1 MNQTEKIPVIETE
14 TKQERGDEEENL
26 ESTET
31 EEDKVMKIKVTSK
44 EYEIIYELNQ
54 SQAAKDLYAQLPLT
68 LRLKHI
74 RIKKRRLM
82 IHGSKSKIK

>member
-54 SQAAKDLYAQLPLT
+54 PQEPKLPWKPSCQSPTASLSERAARHGW
-68 LRLKHI
+68 LRS
-74 RIKKRRLM
+74 R
-82 IHGSKSKIK
+82 

>member
-14 TKQERGDEEENL
+14 TKQERGGEEENL

-68 LRLKHI
+68 LEVKDFSTNE
-74 RIKKRRLM
+74 KTF
-82 IHGSKSKIK
+82 